1 MKKTD
6 LEKFKAK
13 KLDIRL
19 SQEQTAARAGA
30 AQEAR
35 RKRATAPGNSL
46 VGKLLQQ
53 ALGKKD

>member
-19 SQEQTAARAGA
+19 AQEQSTQRGA
-30 AQEAR
+30 AAQAAHQ
-35 RKRATAPGNSL
+35 KRAVAPGNSL

-53 ALGKKD
+53 VLGKK